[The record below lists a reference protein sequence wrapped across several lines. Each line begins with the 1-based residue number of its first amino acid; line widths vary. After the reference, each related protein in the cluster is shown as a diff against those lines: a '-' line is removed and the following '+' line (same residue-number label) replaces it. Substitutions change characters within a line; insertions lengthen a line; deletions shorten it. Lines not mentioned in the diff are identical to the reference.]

1 MLSFCIVVNAC
12 IYAYARIYT
21 HTYIS
26 VYTQM
31 IFFQWHHKALLWED
45 CFLYPWLMLSIPLRL
60 GKMVVWLPALFFFAR
75 AEYAY
80 LLKAL
85 QSYIKLGHLWSLSA
99 QVLMQVTGC
108 WGSFKNRTARTIWY
122 GKHTFLPFFFFISI
136 LIKNSLG

>member
-1 MLSFCIVVNAC
+1 MH
-12 IYAYARIYT
+12 AYLHM
-21 HTYIS
+21 HTYIHMYIC

-31 IFFQWHHKALLWED
+31 IFLQWHLKALLWED
-45 CFLYPWLMLSIPLRL
+45 CFLYPWLMSSIPLRL
-60 GKMVVWLPALFFFAR
+60 GKTVVWLPALFFFAR

-108 WGSFKNRTARTIWY
+108 WGSFKNRIARTIWY
-122 GKHTFLPFFFFISI
+122 GKHTFLFFFFLISI